1 MFENQ
6 RMIENKNR
14 LTINLI
20 EQYQRAFAVYGDT
33 PSGVL
38 WPRGRQDLRFDAL
51 TRHFSG
57 DGFSVLDY
65 GCGLAHLKSYLDQR
79 FSRYEYHGAD
89 LVPDFVD
96 TVRIKYPDSKIQL
109 VRSHSDVTDIVDHVV
124 ISGTFNIIDGPD
136 RSCYEQC
143 VLAALAHLFSLVR
156 VSLAV
161 NFMTDRVDFVQPQ
174 AFHMNVEAIMDFTRR
189 NLSPRFRI
197 DETYMPYEFT
207 LVVLKDREIVRPY
220 NIYR

>member
-6 RMIENKNR
+6 RMIEDKDR

-38 WPRGRQDLRFDAL
+38 WPRGRQDLRFEAL

-79 FSRYEYHGAD
+79 SSSFNWSSSFIGA
-89 LVPDFVD
+89 
-96 TVRIKYPDSKIQL
+96 
-109 VRSHSDVTDIVDHVV
+109 
-124 ISGTFNIIDGPD
+124 
-136 RSCYEQC
+136 E
-143 VLAALAHLFSLVR
+143 AH
-156 VSLAV
+156 
-161 NFMTDRVDFVQPQ
+161 
-174 AFHMNVEAIMDFTRR
+174 
-189 NLSPRFRI
+189 
-197 DETYMPYEFT
+197 
-207 LVVLKDREIVRPY
+207 
-220 NIYR
+220 